1 MGQARLSRDRDSKS
15 FVGCYPSRDARAVF
29 GRCLSNS
36 PRSED
41 AAAAFFL
48 LPPSCACPVLRSAP
62 PFDVWSA
69 GRRGA
74 PVADH
79 HLGRDLGHF
88 PLPAGKKV
96 KIGAQGLGGKY
107 FRHLSQTRFV

>member
-1 MGQARLSRDRDSKS
+1 MGQTRLSRDRDSKS
-15 FVGCYPSRDARAVF
+15 FVDCYPSHDTRGIWPLVEQFAPER
-29 GRCLSNS
+29 R
-36 PRSED
+36 RTR
-41 AAAAFFL
+41 
-48 LPPSCACPVLRSAP
+48 PPSSSFPSSACPVRSAP

-96 KIGAQGLGGKY
+96 KIGAHGLGGKY
-107 FRHLSQTRFV
+107 FHNLSQACFV